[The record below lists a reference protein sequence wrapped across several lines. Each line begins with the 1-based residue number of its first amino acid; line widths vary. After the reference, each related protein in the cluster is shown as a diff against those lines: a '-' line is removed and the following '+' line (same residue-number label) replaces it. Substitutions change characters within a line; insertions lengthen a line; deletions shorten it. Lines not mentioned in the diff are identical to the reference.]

1 MPKRAFN
8 LYQRKRVININANIF
23 ITGLFSI
30 VISIYPVKLLSGM
43 IGHEHELLISVL
55 AYIIDTT
62 IDVFIYFGFH
72 WLANHWKPFEDKPE
86 SSSSSKTM
94 DFLRDAGRVQFERF
108 VLAPLFALLS
118 ISATWALQQFA
129 DMDPGWA
136 FALAFIV
143 AMCITRIIHT
153 IWGYKSGLFLD
164 KTQAPSADPALDTAL
179 DAPSDTSNGD
189 TN

>member
-23 ITGLFSI
+23 ITGLISI
-30 VISIYPVKLLSGM
+30 AISIYPVKLLSGM

-72 WLANHWKPFEDKPE
+72 WIANHWKPFEDKSE
-86 SSSSSKTM
+86 NSSSSKAM

-108 VLAPLFALLS
+108 VLAPLFAFLS

-143 AMCITRIIHT
+143 SMCITRIIHT
-153 IWGYKSGLFLD
+153 IWGYRSGLFLD
-164 KTQAPSADPALDTAL
+164 RNPVLSADQAL
-179 DAPSDTSNGD
+179 DAPSETTDGD